1 MIYIS
6 QLSKIGRTL
15 KPHGINGEISLIFDY
30 DYEPN
35 LFSCLIFNL
44 EGIYVPFFIEQHRE
58 KTTSLFLVK
67 FKGLNTDMEVAE
79 LSNLD
84 IYVLKNELIDDEC
97 DSDGE
102 MYAEDFIGYN
112 IFEQSNVLIGEIVD
126 FDDSTENALFIVKKA
141 DGNIIYIPIV
151 DDFITDLDTVDKRVT
166 MSLPMGLLDL

>member
-1 MIYIS
+1 MINLC

-44 EGIYVPFFIEQHRE
+44 EGIFVPFFIAQHRE
-58 KTTSLFLVK
+58 KTASSFLVK
-67 FKGLNTDMEVAE
+67 FKGLNTDLEVAE

-84 IYVLKNELIDDEC
+84 IYVLKDELIEEQYDN
-97 DSDGE
+97 DGE

-112 IFEQSNVLIGEIVD
+112 IFEQNNVYVGEIVD
-126 FDDSTENALFIVKKA
+126 FDDSTDNALFIVKKA
-141 DGNIIYIPIV
+141 DGDIIYIPIV
-151 DDFITDLDTVDKRVT
+151 DDFITDVDIVDKRVT
-166 MSLPMGLLDL
+166 MSLPMGILDL